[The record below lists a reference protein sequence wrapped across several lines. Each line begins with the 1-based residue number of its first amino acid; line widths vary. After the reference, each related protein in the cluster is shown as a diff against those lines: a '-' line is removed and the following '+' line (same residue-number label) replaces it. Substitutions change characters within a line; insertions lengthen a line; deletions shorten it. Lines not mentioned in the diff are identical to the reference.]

1 MTKEKKLYS
10 ENSGFFLKS
19 ESSDNGKDRWLTL
32 SFFCLIVLLACFV
45 HQVSVAVRTA
55 DAFEKELFT
64 GERNAK
70 FRWVPTG
77 SGHTVQRVTTETM
90 TVVPVE
96 VEVGGSITGVL
107 FVISPQFKAF
117 GIRIENPSY
126 EVKQGIAR
134 ARVIF
139 NIASG
144 MPLGRHDLVIQVF
157 EKNGKTAIAS
167 GTIPFII
174 LPNDMECL
182 C

>member
-1 MTKEKKLYS
+1 MFS
-10 ENSGFFLKS
+10 ENPEYFVKS
-19 ESSDNGKDRWLTL
+19 ELSGTGRGPWSTL
-32 SFFCLIVLLACFV
+32 HFFCLIVLLAGFV
-45 HQVSVAVRTA
+45 QYGSSAVRTA
-55 DAFEKELFT
+55 DAFEKGPLAREVNT
-64 GERNAK
+64 K
-70 FRWVPTG
+70 FRWFSAG
-77 SGHTVQRVTTETM
+77 NGYTVQRVTTETK
-90 TVVPVE
+90 TIVPVE
-96 VEVGGSITGVL
+96 VEVSGNITGVV
-107 FVISPQFKAF
+107 FVIPPQFKTF
-117 GIRIENPSY
+117 GIRIENPSS

-157 EKNGKTAIAS
+157 ERDGKTAIVS

>member
-1 MTKEKKLYS
+1 MKLFSEKSDLFANN
-10 ENSGFFLKS
+10 ELSGT
-19 ESSDNGKDRWLTL
+19 GKGRWVTRSL
-32 SFFCLIVLLACFV
+32 FCLVVLV
-45 HQVSVAVRTA
+45 VSFLQSGSLEVRTA
-55 DAFEKELFT
+55 DAFEKQLLN
-64 GERNAK
+64 GEAVAK
-70 FRWVPTG
+70 FRWVPAG
-77 SGHTVQRVTTETM
+77 NSHSVQKVTTETKIII
-90 TVVPVE
+90 PIE
-96 VEVGGSITGVL
+96 FEVGGKITEVV
-107 FVISPQFKAF
+107 FVISPKFKDF
-117 GIRIENPSY
+117 GIRIENPSS

-157 EKNGKTAIAS
+157 EKDGKTAIAS